1 MPTVVALI
9 VTIADARYVGDAAM
23 GMHLPPL
30 HHIFLVRNCTEVAT
44 QMLIIPFVIIP
55 AKAIAKTMTRKVKTS
70 GACRSSANQ
79 LPIVTRTQKGETE
92 QEKRWPSSELLNFT

>member
-1 MPTVVALI
+1 
-9 VTIADARYVGDAAM
+9 
-23 GMHLPPL
+23 
-30 HHIFLVRNCTEVAT
+30 
-44 QMLIIPFVIIP
+44 MLIIPFVIIP

-92 QEKRWPSSELLNFT
+92 QEKGGQVQSCSISPDDSGVHVTTQVVTERFIITGPH